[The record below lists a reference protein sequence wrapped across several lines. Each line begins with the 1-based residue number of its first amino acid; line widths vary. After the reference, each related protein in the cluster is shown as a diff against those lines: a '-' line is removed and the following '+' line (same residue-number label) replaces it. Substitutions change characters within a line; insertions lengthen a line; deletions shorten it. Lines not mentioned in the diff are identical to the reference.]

1 VALRSWLIQSKR
13 VDPGK
18 EKICWGMLPIIQT
31 RPIPKRSPSHE
42 VPNPMLFSISPTS
55 RQYEPS
61 SEFQPSASCKATSI
75 AVPACVGG
83 GLVRELAV
91 TVALTDVTD
100 KAPST
105 RQERVYGEET
115 EAG

>member
-1 VALRSWLIQSKR
+1 
-13 VDPGK
+13 
-18 EKICWGMLPIIQT
+18 
-31 RPIPKRSPSHE
+31 
-42 VPNPMLFSISPTS
+42 MLFSISPTS

-91 TVALTDVTD
+91 TVALTDVID